1 MFKQRLL
8 FLEGHMKKT
17 SWVMLQL
24 IRQKERKCYATHIP
38 IHFFHEISDELTALQ
53 PEKIFK

>member
-8 FLEGHMKKT
+8 FLEGHKKKN
-17 SWVMLQL
+17 QL
-24 IRQKERKCYATHIP
+24 GHVTINTAERKKTHIP